1 MTRHTTALL
10 SLALCLLV
18 SGCSSVLTAT
28 REKPI
33 EDDRGTR
40 TLGSTLDD
48 SLIETKVAVNVAKAD
63 TGLDRDS
70 HIVVVSYNGIVLL
83 AGQTPNPTL
92 KAKAGSAAQA
102 TQRVKKVHNELQIL
116 APSSLPARNN
126 DTWLTTKIKTQMH
139 ADAAVPGSRI
149 KIVTENGIVYLLGL
163 VTRREA
169 NVTTSLVQGVS
180 GVQKIVK
187 LFEYID

>member
-10 SLALCLLV
+10 SLALCLLL

-40 TLGSTLDD
+40 TIGSTLDD
-48 SLIETKVAVNVAKAD
+48 SMIETKVAVNAAKAD

-92 KAKAGSAAQA
+92 KAKAGAAAQA
-102 TQRVKKVHNELQIL
+102 TQRVKKVHNELQTL
-116 APSSLPARNN
+116 APS
-126 DTWLTTKIKTQMH
+126 
-139 ADAAVPGSRI
+139 
-149 KIVTENGIVYLLGL
+149 
-163 VTRREA
+163 
-169 NVTTSLVQGVS
+169 
-180 GVQKIVK
+180 
-187 LFEYID
+187 

>member
-83 AGQTPNPTL
+83 AGQTP
-92 KAKAGSAAQA
+92 
-102 TQRVKKVHNELQIL
+102 R
-116 APSSLPARNN
+116 
-126 DTWLTTKIKTQMH
+126 
-139 ADAAVPGSRI
+139 ADAQGQGRI
-149 KIVTENGIVYLLGL
+149 G
-163 VTRREA
+163 R
-169 NVTTSLVQGVS
+169 TSHPAGQEGA
-180 GVQKIVK
+180 
-187 LFEYID
+187 